1 MWKIFLAFAT
11 HRFLL
16 FAVALFTINARI
28 SPQHAGRAIRPFQPR
43 AILIH
48 KFLDRVS
55 QGSEVNSLTALSQH
69 PVSQVFQLTQ
79 DPFLWVG
86 RLLLFLLED
95 QAVWCV
101 VILSN
106 LFLLLF
112 LWELNLLASRMA
124 LPEVVSSAGIL
135 AVLWMTS
142 YELSLG
148 SNLSLT
154 CYLVTLIFRAAIDSQ
169 WIFTGAGLALLALTD
184 RMALG
189 FLPVLIYLFWHF
201 NRFDPASEVLKKGVM
216 LFVPVLLVVVIRWKV
231 YQDIWLVVQSS
242 ALMNV

>member
-1 MWKIFLAFAT
+1 M
-11 HRFLL
+11 L
-16 FAVALFTINARI
+16 FR
-28 SPQHAGRAIRPFQPR
+28 S
-43 AILIH
+43 
-48 KFLDRVS
+48 
-55 QGSEVNSLTALSQH
+55 
-69 PVSQVFQLTQ
+69 
-79 DPFLWVG
+79 
-86 RLLLFLLED
+86 
-95 QAVWCV
+95 
-101 VILSN
+101 
-106 LFLLLF
+106 LLF

-124 LPEVVSSAGIL
+124 LPEVASSAGIL

-242 ALMNV
+242 ALMNVISAIQSGSLTGWPLSQTH